1 MTSTEAYFQFL
12 MLVNRNATNNNTNVD
27 KGRFVTMYNDMQNRF
42 VEWVLQKR
50 NEDDIRDIQLLL
62 QKDVPLSLVD
72 EKDRY
77 VTFSVPSNYFD
88 FANLNA
94 KVKAECCPEDSIHLF
109 EVKSEDVEELWIDT
123 NNEPS
128 FAWRETFYHL
138 SNNSVTLYRK
148 NFEITEVNMT
158 YYRYPLQI
166 DIDGY
171 LRLDNSLSTNVDP
184 EFDDKVVGRIL
195 LGVAK
200 EFAAIT
206 NDAASYQMDK
216 DRLFTI

>member
-1 MTSTEAYFQFL
+1 MTSTETYFRFL
-12 MLVNRNATNNNTNVD
+12 QLVNRNATNNNTDVD
-27 KGRFVTMYNDMQNRF
+27 RGRFVRMYNDMQNRF
-42 VEWVLQKR
+42 VEWVLEKR

-62 QKDVPLSLVD
+62 QKDVPLSSLA
-72 EKDRY
+72 EEERF
-77 VTFSVPSNYFD
+77 VTFQLPQNYFD

-94 KVKAECCPEDSIHLF
+94 KVKAECCPEDDIYLF
-109 EVKSEDVEELWIDT
+109 ETKSEDVEELWIDT

-128 FAWRETFYHL
+128 FPWRETFYHL

-148 NFEITEVNMT
+148 NFDITKVNLT

-166 DIDGY
+166 DLDGY
-171 LRLDNSLSTNVDP
+171 LRLDNSVSTNIDP

-195 LGVAK
+195 LAMSK

-206 NDAASYQMDK
+206 NDTASYQMDK